1 MPSGTTCVHGE
12 ELLGDDGEGTVDGS
26 HPTDLGLARQAA
38 VFARA
43 LAPLLPP
50 GSTLLVAAAAPNFG
64 RLEHGQRG
72 WVPCGF

>member
-12 ELLGDDGEGTVDGS
+12 GLHGDDGEGTVDGS

-50 GSTLLVAAAAPNFG
+50 G
-64 RLEHGQRG
+64 
-72 WVPCGF
+72 